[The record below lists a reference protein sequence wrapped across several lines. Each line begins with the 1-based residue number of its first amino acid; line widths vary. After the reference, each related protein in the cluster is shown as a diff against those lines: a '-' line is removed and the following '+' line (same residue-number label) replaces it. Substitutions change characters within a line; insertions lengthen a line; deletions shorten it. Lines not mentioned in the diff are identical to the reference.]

1 MTVAALWG
9 CDPSP
14 PRPERPTR
22 RPGVIPRAAAVDG
35 GTEGSPGPDAAV
47 PEVIAR
53 CVARARGAT
62 PDALRNALAVLDEA
76 ALLDSAC
83 RLDLAPRLRAPD
95 LCAGASL
102 TSLREVC
109 LTRAAMTAAA
119 PDRCPWLGRSLRR
132 DPVCVALAARD
143 LGLCAAAGAVDRARC
158 ESLARDDGAACARL
172 DPLLRGAC
180 EREVQ
185 ALHGLLPR
193 VRAVSDA
200 ASTPSTATLA
210 CGEDGA
216 VTTLPDV
223 QHGVLLDDGGA
234 LALLPARGRW
244 PSTYSPGTDETVLAL
259 RVPTVGQRPGRPVRA
274 DAVLELRGLRALRT
288 DDGSLE
294 AWVTLRSVPRG
305 RGQRAQWE
313 ARLQG
318 VAAGV
323 PVRCTLRVDAFVR
336 DVVPAAAFV
345 HHAADGPLDR

>member
-1 MTVAALWG
+1 M
-9 CDPSP
+9 
-14 PRPERPTR
+14 R
-22 RPGVIPRAAAVDG
+22 RPGVIPRTSAVDAA
-35 GTEGSPGPDAAV
+35 TEGATGPDAAV

-53 CVARARGAT
+53 CVARARSAT
-62 PDALRNALAVLDEA
+62 PDTLRGALEVLDEPS
-76 ALLDSAC
+76 LLDSAC
-83 RLDLAPRLRAPD
+83 RLDLAPRLRAPE

-102 TSLREVC
+102 TSLRDVC
-109 LTRAAMTAAA
+109 LSRAAMTAAA

-158 ESLARDDGAACARL
+158 ESLARDDLAPCARL

-180 EREVQ
+180 EREVR

-200 ASTPSTATLA
+200 ASTPSTATLS

-216 VTTLPDV
+216 VEVIPEV
-223 QHGVLLDDGGA
+223 QHGVILDDGGA

-259 RVPTVGQRPGRPVRA
+259 RVPTSGQRVGRPVRA
-274 DAVLELRGLRALRT
+274 EAVLELRGLHALRT

-294 AWVTLRSVPRG
+294 AWVTLQAIPRG
-305 RGQRAQWE
+305 RGQRARWE

-318 VAAGV
+318 ASAGV

-336 DVVPAAAFV
+336 DVVPAATFG
-345 HHAADGPLDR
+345 HHEADGPLDR

>member
-1 MTVAALWG
+1 MAAVALWG
-9 CDPSP
+9 CDPAP

-22 RPGVIPRAAAVDG
+22 RPGVIPRTTAVDAG
-35 GTEGSPGPDAAV
+35 SEGPSGPDAAV

-53 CVARARGAT
+53 CVLRARSAT
-62 PDALRNALAVLDEA
+62 PDALRNAMEVLDEA

-102 TSLREVC
+102 SSLREVC

-119 PDRCPWLGRSLRR
+119 PERCPWLGRSLRR

-158 ESLARDDGAACARL
+158 ESLARDDGASCARL

-180 EREVQ
+180 EREVR

-200 ASTPSTATLA
+200 ASTPSTATLS

-216 VTTLPDV
+216 VTPLSDV
-223 QHGVLLDDGGA
+223 QHGVLLDDAGA

-259 RVPTVGQRPGRPVRA
+259 RVQTAGARTGRPVRA
-274 DAVLELRGLRALRT
+274 EAVLELRGLHAMRT

-294 AWVTLRSVPRG
+294 AWVTLHAIPRG
-305 RGQRAQWE
+305 RGQRARWE

-318 VAAGV
+318 TAAGV
-323 PVRCTLRVDAFVR
+323 PVRCALRVDAFVR

-345 HHAADGPLDR
+345 HHEADGPLDR